1 MNGGNMNNTQITLN
15 NFFPLKELSQDQL
28 SKIES
33 GRGISTLK
41 EKISRDV
48 TGIKWPV
55 ALNEI
60 TRKVEDLL
68 DISVIDIFLTAW
80 NKYRILLKYTDKK
93 KYSSNETFFIPL
105 AEHTIKSEHKP
116 YIEILINDKS
126 VGKIDFNINI
136 SLTLKGII
144 LKIRDGRIQEIQTGS
159 CKGKG
164 TIKCEDFVIMEK
176 ETESISLPGSIN
188 LGEGVP
194 ITA

>member
-1 MNGGNMNNTQITLN
+1 MNNLEITLN
-15 NFFPLKELSQDQL
+15 QFFSLKELSQSRL
-28 SKIES
+28 STIES
-33 GRGISTLK
+33 SEKMSLLK
-41 EKISRDV
+41 EKVSKE
-48 TGIKWPV
+48 IKEIRWPV
-55 ALNEI
+55 TFSEI
-60 TRKVEDLL
+60 IKKIEDLL
-68 DISVIDIFLTAW
+68 NIGTTDIMVMAW

-93 KYSSNETFFIPL
+93 KYSSNETFLVPL
-105 AEHTIKSEHKP
+105 AEHIIKSEHKP

-126 VGKIDFNINI
+126 VGKIAFNINI

-144 LKIRDGRIQEIQTGS
+144 LKIRDGKIQEIQTGS

>member
-1 MNGGNMNNTQITLN
+1 MNNLEITLN
-15 NFFPLKELSQDQL
+15 QFFSLKELSQSRL
-28 SKIES
+28 STIES
-33 GRGISTLK
+33 SEKMSLLK
-41 EKISRDV
+41 EKVSKE
-48 TGIKWPV
+48 IKEIRWPV
-55 ALNEI
+55 TFSEI
-60 TRKVEDLL
+60 IKKIEDLL
-68 DISVIDIFLTAW
+68 NIGTTDIMVMAW

-93 KYSSNETFFIPL
+93 KYSSNETFLVPL

-144 LKIRDGRIQEIQTGS
+144 LKIRDGKIQEIQTGS